1 MFLFSAIF
9 ANKLGQYDSSE
20 TPLSPM
26 MQSSQPI
33 KEIHL
38 IIKRKQFTSNTVCK
52 NYSPTH

>member
-9 ANKLGQYDSSE
+9 ANKLGQYDSTE